1 LQRSWALGH
10 QPRRWQA
17 GDNGRASD
25 ITAALRG
32 LQQRFTRPVR
42 LAHPLHLYCDG
53 CFQPNPAVGLNSQ
66 LVKMEAA
73 AVIIRAVASQ
83 RLGWR
88 GAQDNVPADAD
99 PVFMAVT
106 PTPSTR
112 YGVILLNSN
121 ARSHFALTNA
131 IGVVGPSQLKALRR
145 LLRNSANPWLVLLHH
160 QVAEYPVTSIGLRE
174 RIGQRAGSI
183 GGYRPALATC
193 YRIAWLLGCG
203 ASVIHEP

>member
-1 LQRSWALGH
+1 VSRHFDDLDAVLEFDALDNFWQLIFALQAPPCFRGGVDEFEHHELG
-10 QPRRWQA
+10 
-17 GDNGRASD
+17 GLGREAV
-25 ITAALRG
+25 
-32 LQQRFTRPVR
+32 F
-42 LAHPLHLYCDG
+42 PLVE
-53 CFQPNPAVGLNSQ
+53 P
-66 LVKMEAA
+66 
-73 AVIIRAVASQ
+73 
-83 RLGWR
+83 
-88 GAQDNVPADAD
+88 
-99 PVFMAVT
+99 

-131 IGVVGPSQLKALRR
+131 IDVVGPSQLKALRR

-193 YRIAWLLGCG
+193 YRIAW
-203 ASVIHEP
+203 SPP